1 VDQNLAM
8 RRMLFT
14 FAGGTGHFLP
24 LVPFARAAE
33 NAGHIVAFGAQ
44 PGMLATLAEAGFSA
58 WDTGG
63 RTLLETTERTPL
75 LEFDL
80 AREERAVRDGYAGR
94 TARERATKVR
104 QLCESWHSDIVVCDE
119 MDFGALVA
127 AEALGIPYATVIT
140 IGSGALVRPELVR
153 EPLNALRSEHGLP
166 PDPEL
171 TMLRRNLII
180 YPFPP
185 SFRDPANPLPPNAHA
200 FRTVRADRAANDD
213 SAWIAGLGV
222 RPLVY
227 FTLGTIFNL
236 ESGDLFER
244 VLAGLRELP
253 VDVVVTVGRE
263 LDPRVLGPQPP
274 NVYVRRYIPQSV
286 LLPHCELVVSH
297 AGSGSVVGALA
308 HGLPMVL
315 LPIGADQPFN
325 AARCEDLHV
334 GRVLNPIEATEE
346 DVQLAVLDVLSD
358 ATYRQNARRVEA
370 EIAALPDPEYG
381 VRLLERL
388 AEQSG
393 HIVKPT

>member
-1 VDQNLAM
+1 
-8 RRMLFT
+8 MLFT
-14 FAGGTGHFLP
+14 FSGGTGHFLP
-24 LVPFARAAE
+24 LIPFARAAE

-44 PGMLATLAEAGFSA
+44 PGMLATVTEAGFSA

-63 RTLLETTERTPL
+63 RTLLTTTERTPL

-80 AREERAVRDGYAGR
+80 ARELSAIRDGYAGL
-94 TARERATKVR
+94 TARERATQVR
-104 QLCESWHSDIVVCDE
+104 RLCAAWHPDLLVCDE

-127 AEALGIPYATVIT
+127 AEALGIPYATVIC
-140 IGSGALVRPELVR
+140 IASGAFVWPELIR
-153 EPLNALRSEHGLP
+153 EPLNDLRNEHRLP

-171 TMLRRNLII
+171 SMLRRYLILS
-180 YPFPP
+180 PFPP
-185 SFRDPANPLPPNAHA
+185 TFREPANPLPPNAHA
-200 FRTVRADRAANDD
+200 IRAVAVESVGSDDDASWLAGRAA
-213 SAWIAGLGV
+213 

-244 VLAGLRELP
+244 VLQGLRDLP
-253 VDVVVTVGRE
+253 LDVVVTVGRE
-263 LDPRVLGPQPP
+263 LDPQVLGVQPS
-274 NVYVRRYIPQSV
+274 NVHVRSYIPQSL

-315 LPIGADQPFN
+315 VPIGADQPFN
-325 AARCEDLHV
+325 AARCEGLHV
-334 GRVLNPIEATEE
+334 GRMLNSVEATPE
-346 DVQLAVLDVLSD
+346 DVRAAAVAVLGD
-358 ATYRQNARRVEA
+358 ATYTQNAKRLEA
-370 EIAALPDPEYG
+370 EIAALPYPEFG

-393 HIVKPT
+393 

>member
-1 VDQNLAM
+1 
-8 RRMLFT
+8 MLFT

-33 NAGHIVAFGAQ
+33 SAGHNVAFGAQ
-44 PGMLATLAEAGFSA
+44 PGMMAAVAEAGFSA

-80 AREERAVRDGYAGR
+80 VREERAVRDSYAGT

-104 QLCESWHSDIVVCDE
+104 QLCEAWHPDIVVCDE

-127 AEALGIPYATVIT
+127 AEALGIPYTTVIT
-140 IGSGALVRPELVR
+140 IGSGALVRLELIR
-153 EPLNALRSEHGLP
+153 EPLNSLRNEHGLP

-171 TMLRRNLII
+171 TMLRRHLVI

-185 SFRDPANPLPPNAHA
+185 SFRDPAYPLPPNAHA
-200 FRTVRADRAANDD
+200 IRAVVAEGASSGDDASWLARRAA
-213 SAWIAGLGV
+213 
-222 RPLVY
+222 RPLIY

-253 VDVVVTVGRE
+253 LDVVVTVGRE
-263 LDPRVLGPQPP
+263 LDPQVLGPQPS
-274 NVYVRRYIPQSV
+274 NVHVRSYIPQSL

-334 GRVLNPIEATEE
+334 GRVLNALKATSE
-346 DVQLAVLDVLSD
+346 DVQLAAMAVLGDV
-358 ATYRQNARRVEA
+358 TYRQNAKRLQA
-370 EIAALPDPEYG
+370 EIAALPNPEYG
-381 VRLLERL
+381 VRLFERL
-388 AEQSG
+388 AAQSG
-393 HIVKPT
+393 

>member
-1 VDQNLAM
+1 
-8 RRMLFT
+8 MLFT

-33 NAGHIVAFGAQ
+33 HAGHIVAFGAQ
-44 PGMLATLAEAGFSA
+44 PGMTAVVAEAGFTA
-58 WDTGG
+58 YDTAGL
-63 RTLLETTERTPL
+63 TLLETAERTAL

-104 QLCESWHSDIVVCDE
+104 QLCESWHPDILVCDE

-127 AEALGIPYATVIT
+127 AEALGIPYATVVT
-140 IGSGALVRPELVR
+140 IGSGALVRPELIR
-153 EPLNALRSEHGLP
+153 EPLNALRNEHGLP

-171 TMLRRNLII
+171 AMLRRHLII

-185 SFRDPANPLPPNAHA
+185 SFRDPANPLPSNAHA
-200 FRTVRADRAANDD
+200 IRAVADDGAANPEDE
-213 SAWIAGLGV
+213 SWLAGRGR

-253 VDVVVTVGRE
+253 MDVVVTVGRE
-263 LDPRVLGPQPP
+263 LDPQVLGSQPS
-274 NVYVRRYIPQSV
+274 NVRVRSFIPQSL

-308 HGLPMVL
+308 HGVPMVL

-325 AARCEDLHV
+325 AARCKDLHV
-334 GRVLNPIEATEE
+334 GRVLSALEATSE
-346 DVQLAVLDVLSD
+346 DVRLAAKAVLGD
-358 ATYRQNARRVEA
+358 ATYKHNAKRLEA
-370 EIAALPDPEYG
+370 EIASLPDPEHA

-388 AEQSG
+388 AEPSA
-393 HIVKPT
+393 